1 MKIGNLVRTFGP
13 PQEDP
18 ADPVPPS
25 HLCVIKEF
33 KGGCIVVEDP
43 RGRILTFNM
52 VDVEVIDH

>member
-43 RGRILTFNM
+43 RGVVRA
-52 VDVEVIDH
+52 